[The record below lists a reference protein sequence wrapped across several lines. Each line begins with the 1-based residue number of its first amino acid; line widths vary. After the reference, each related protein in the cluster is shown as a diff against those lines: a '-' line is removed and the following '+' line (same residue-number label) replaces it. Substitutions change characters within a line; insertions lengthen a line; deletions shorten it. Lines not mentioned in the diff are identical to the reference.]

1 MRYRV
6 EELAAAAGVNVDTVR
21 FYQRRGLLAPPA
33 RAGRVAHYDAAHLAR
48 LREIQRL
55 ARSGFKLEQIA
66 RLAQPGAQSR
76 RSVRKRGGGKAPA
89 RELLTALLTEG
100 AGPRTYTRAE
110 LAELSGISEPV
121 LAVVQRS
128 GLLQPVAID
137 GEERFSESDLGMCRA
152 ALVIF
157 GSGLPI
163 QELLALAGE
172 HARAIETTAD
182 RAIAIFERRARDAG
196 AGAGEQRSALDL
208 AALFRQLL
216 PEATRLV
223 ALHFHNT
230 VVRRALA
237 RLENVGEARTLE
249 AALAAASA
257 GKLEVAWR

>member
-6 EELAAAAGVNVDTVR
+6 EELAAAGGVNVDTVR
-21 FYQRRGLLAPPA
+21 FYQRRGLLAPPV
-33 RAGRVAHYDAAHLAR
+33 REGRVAYYGREHLAR
-48 LREIQRL
+48 LREIQKL
-55 ARSGFKLEQIA
+55 ARSGFKLDQIG
-66 RLAQPGAQSR
+66 RLAKQPAGVRGARAAAKSA
-76 RSVRKRGGGKAPA
+76 APQ
-89 RELLTALLTEG
+89 LLNALLEEG
-100 AGPRTYTRAE
+100 VGPRTYARAE
-110 LAELSGISEPV
+110 LAALSGISEPI
-121 LAVVQRS
+121 LGVVQRT
-128 GLLQPVAID
+128 GLLQPVTIG

-172 HARAIETTAD
+172 HARATETTAD
-182 RAIAIFERRARDAG
+182 RAIAIFEQRARA
-196 AGAGEQRSALDL
+196 AAESPSRPPPDL

-237 RLENVGEARTLE
+237 RLSDVGEARAIE
-249 AALAAASA
+249 DALKAAAS
-257 GKLEVAWR
+257 GQLEVSWR

>member
-6 EELAAAAGVNVDTVR
+6 EELAAAGGVNVDTVR
-21 FYQRRGLLAPPA
+21 FYQRRGLLAPP
-33 RAGRVAHYDAAHLAR
+33 RREGRVAYYGPAHLTR

-55 ARSGFKLEQIA
+55 ARGGFTLEQIA
-66 RLAQPGAQSR
+66 RLASARPRAPRRGAR
-76 RSVRKRGGGKAPA
+76 AAPRA
-89 RELLTALLTEG
+89 AAPQQLLSALLKDG
-100 AGPRTYTRAE
+100 VGPRTYSRAE

-121 LAVVQRS
+121 LAVVQRA
-128 GLLQPVAID
+128 GLLQPVSID

-172 HARAIETTAD
+172 HARAIETSAD
-182 RAIAIFERRARDAG
+182 RAIAIFESRARAAAASGDAQ
-196 AGAGEQRSALDL
+196 ADL

-237 RLENVGEARTLE
+237 RLTDVGEARGIE
-249 AALAAASA
+249 AALSAAAA
-257 GKLEVAWR
+257 GRLEVAWR

>member
-6 EELAAAAGVNVDTVR
+6 EELAAAAGVNVDTIR
-21 FYQRRGLLAPPA
+21 FYQRRGLLESPA
-33 RAGRVAHYDAAHLAR
+33 REGRVAFYGREHLAR

-55 ARSGFKLEQIA
+55 ARGGFKLEQIG
-66 RLAQPGAQSR
+66 RLARARPQRARRAAPQLLSALIEEGVGA
-76 RSVRKRGGGKAPA
+76 
-89 RELLTALLTEG
+89 
-100 AGPRTYTRAE
+100 RTYSRAE
-110 LAELSGISEPV
+110 LAALSGISEPV

-182 RAIAIFERRARDAG
+182 RAIAIFENRARSADGDG
-196 AGAGEQRSALDL
+196 APLDL

-237 RLENVGEARTLE
+237 RLKDVGEAREVEAALE
-249 AALAAASA
+249 AAAA
-257 GKLEVAWR
+257 GRLEVAWR

>member
-6 EELAAAAGVNVDTVR
+6 EELAAAAGVNVDTIR
-21 FYQRRGLLAPPA
+21 FYQRRGLLESPA
-33 RAGRVAHYDAAHLAR
+33 REGRVVFYGREHLAR

-55 ARSGFKLEQIA
+55 ARGGFKLEQIG
-66 RLAQPGAQSR
+66 RLA
-76 RSVRKRGGGKAPA
+76 KARPA
-89 RELLTALLTEG
+89 RAKRAAPQLLSALIEEG
-100 AGPRTYTRAE
+100 VGARTYSRAE
-110 LAELSGISEPV
+110 LAALAGISEPV

-182 RAIAIFERRARDAG
+182 RAIAIFENRARSAAG
-196 AGAGEQRSALDL
+196 GEGAPLDL

-237 RLENVGEARTLE
+237 RLKDVGEAREVEAALE
-249 AALAAASA
+249 AAAA
-257 GKLEVAWR
+257 GRLEVAWR